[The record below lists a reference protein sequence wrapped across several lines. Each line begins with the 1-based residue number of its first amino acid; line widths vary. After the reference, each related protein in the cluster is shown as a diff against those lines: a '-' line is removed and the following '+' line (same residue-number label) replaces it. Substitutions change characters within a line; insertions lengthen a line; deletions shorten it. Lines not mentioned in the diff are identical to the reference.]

1 MATYRKVQH
10 IESGKILV
18 PQARWCDTFATK
30 LRGFTF
36 RRELAAGE
44 GLVLVEDKES
54 RLNTSI
60 HMLFVN
66 FALGVIWVN
75 EEGAVVDTVL
85 ARPWHLS
92 YLPREAA
99 CYVVEAHPDVLKHV
113 KSGEHIQ
120 FLETTGG

>member
-1 MATYRKVQH
+1 MATYRRIQH
-10 IESGKILV
+10 VESGQILV
-18 PQARWCDTFATK
+18 PRARWCDTFGAK

-36 RRELAAGE
+36 RRELAPGE

-85 ARPWHLS
+85 ARPWRLS
-92 YLPREAA
+92 YLPRAA
-99 CYVVEAHPDVLKHV
+99 ARYVVEAHPNVLQQV
-113 KSGEHIQ
+113 KSGEHIR
-120 FLETTGG
+120 FLEITGG